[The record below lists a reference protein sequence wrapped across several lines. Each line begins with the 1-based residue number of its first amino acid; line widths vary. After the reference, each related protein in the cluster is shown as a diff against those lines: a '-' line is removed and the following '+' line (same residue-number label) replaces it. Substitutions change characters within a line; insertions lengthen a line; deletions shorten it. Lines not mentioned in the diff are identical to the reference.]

1 MKKKQIRC
9 FKVDDRGQ
17 DMIFE
22 GGFSETLKSGK
33 LGVTPEELKEVYEK
47 YEKRKEEKKKELMD
61 TKNLE
66 KEREKEEEEKSHI
79 KNPEEYAI
87 EELIAE
93 AARACEEEEGKGEVV
108 LIASPFIPDKDLE
121 MKAEEKGYY
130 LSLFV
135 KGGGRFSVCG
145 ISKLELNRLLSDI
158 RNARELGDKEK
169 KLELWRRIRYN
180 PGADEKGERQED
192 REYAVPYQ
200 IYSGDVIGWEYYPAE
215 IRECCIRK
223 RDERKDGWYWEGRDK
238 E

>member
-1 MKKKQIRC
+1 MKKNKI
-9 FKVDDRGQ
+9 
-17 DMIFE
+17 I
-22 GGFSETLKSGK
+22 
-33 LGVTPEELKEVYEK
+33 EVYEK
-47 YEKRKEEKKKELMD
+47 YEKKKEEKRKELMV
-61 TKNLE
+61 TKNLG
-66 KEREKEEEEKSHI
+66 KEEKEEEKENCI

-93 AARACEEEEGKGEVV
+93 AARACEEEEGKGEKV
-108 LIASPFIPDKDLE
+108 LIASPYIPDKDLE
-121 MKAEEKGYY
+121 LKAEEKGYY
-130 LSLFV
+130 LSLFI

-169 KLELWRRIRYN
+169 KLELWRKIRFN

-200 IYSGDVIGWEYYPAE
+200 IYSGNVIGWEYYPAE

-223 RDERKDGWYWEGRDK
+223 RDEMKDGWYWEEGGGNK
-238 E
+238 

>member
-9 FKVDDRGQ
+9 FKESKTGE

-22 GGFSETLKSGK
+22 GGFSETLKNGK
-33 LGVTPEELKEVYEK
+33 LGVSPEELKEVYEK
-47 YEKRKEEKKKELMD
+47 YEKKKEEKKKELMV

-66 KEREKEEEEKSHI
+66 KERGKEEEEKSHI

-93 AARACEEEEGKGEVV
+93 AARACEEEEKEV

-121 MKAEEKGYY
+121 LKAEEKGYY

-158 RNARELGDKEK
+158 RNTRELGDAEK
-169 KLELWRRIRYN
+169 KLELWRKIKFN
-180 PGADEKGERQED
+180 PGMDEKGERRED

-200 IYSGDVIGWEYYPAE
+200 VYSEEIIGWEYYPAE

-223 RDERKDGWYWEGRDK
+223 RDERKDGWYWEG
-238 E
+238 ENLC

>member
-1 MKKKQIRC
+1 MKKKKENK
-9 FKVDDRGQ
+9 KVMEEVMGVEK
-17 DMIFE
+17 IA
-22 GGFSETLKSGK
+22 GGFATYGK
-33 LGVTPEELKEVYEK
+33 LGVSPEELKEVYEK
-47 YEKRKEEKKKELMD
+47 YERRKEEKKKELMV

-66 KEREKEEEEKSHI
+66 KEEEEKEEEI
-79 KNPEEYAI
+79 
-87 EELIAE
+87 L
-93 AARACEEEEGKGEVV
+93 V
-108 LIASPFIPDKDLE
+108 ASPFMPDKDLE
-121 MKAEEKGYY
+121 LGAEEKGYY

-169 KLELWRRIRYN
+169 KLELWRKIRYN

-192 REYAVPYQ
+192 REYAVPYL
-200 IYSGDVIGWEYYPAE
+200 IYSGNVIGWEYYPAE

-223 RDERKDGWYWEGRDK
+223 RDERKDGWYWEGGDK